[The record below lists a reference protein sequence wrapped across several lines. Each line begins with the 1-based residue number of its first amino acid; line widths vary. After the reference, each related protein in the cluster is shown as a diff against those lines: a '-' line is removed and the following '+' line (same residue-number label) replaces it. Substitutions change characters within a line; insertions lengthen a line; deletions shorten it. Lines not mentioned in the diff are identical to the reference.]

1 MYTVGTIP
9 TLRSW
14 EAGGKAMG
22 LMTFFCRDTM
32 SDADKTREPK
42 HFVTFA
48 PGSSRPPLLLKE
60 VRASIELR
68 NAAL

>member
-22 LMTFFCRDTM
+22 PMTFFCRDTM

-48 PGSSRPPLLLKE
+48 PGLFTTTSSSERGE
-60 VRASIELR
+60 SF
-68 NAAL
+68 N